1 MNIIFWILLWM
12 LAAIVIWNEHVTVST
27 ALKYWYK
34 NTLNKKT
41 KTDGKGHEIFSKK
54 ITGA

>member
-12 LAAIVIWNEHVTVST
+12 LAAIVIWNEDVTVST
-27 ALKYWYK
+27 ALKFWYK

-54 ITGA
+54 ITGV